1 MSATTGLSVRFYA
14 LEETPLIWATYGS
27 CGIMI
32 AFYPQVKRKT
42 VLDLTVL
49 LLNMA
54 VLFPA
59 RRLIGVRAI

>member
-14 LEETPLIWATYGS
+14 LEETPLIWATCGS

-42 VLDLTVL
+42 VLEPDSVTLKYGSS
-49 LLNMA
+49 
-54 VLFPA
+54 FPSA
-59 RRLIGVRAI
+59 KTDWG